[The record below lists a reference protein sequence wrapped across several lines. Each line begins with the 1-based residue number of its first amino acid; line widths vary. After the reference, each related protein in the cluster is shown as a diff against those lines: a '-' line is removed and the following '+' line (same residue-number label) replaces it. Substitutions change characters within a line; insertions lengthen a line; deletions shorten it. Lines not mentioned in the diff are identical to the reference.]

1 MCVVQFKPK
10 NYQQM
15 SIYRYDPI
23 KMHVG
28 DNEIELNKFKQA
40 HE

>member
-23 KMHVG
+23 KMHV
-28 DNEIELNKFKQA
+28 NEIELNKVKQA